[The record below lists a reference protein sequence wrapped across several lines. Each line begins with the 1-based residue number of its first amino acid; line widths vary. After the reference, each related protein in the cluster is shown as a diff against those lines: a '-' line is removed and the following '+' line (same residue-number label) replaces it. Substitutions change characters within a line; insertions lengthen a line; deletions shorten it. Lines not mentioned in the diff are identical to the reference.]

1 MRLSFAVAAAL
12 VAATP
17 AWAADPVGCDN
28 FKWPVARE
36 RAALA
41 APSLPRLAPGA
52 DFPATLPS
60 AATLALQPSEQAK
73 LPKPPERAP
82 KPGTFSGFT
91 TLAAIPAAGSYSVSL
106 SVYGWVDVV
115 QNGAFLKP
123 KGFSGVTGCD
133 GIRKTMIFDLAAGP
147 AVIQISGVTEP
158 AVNVAVA
165 PRTE

>member
-12 VAATP
+12 LAAAP
-17 AWAADPVGCDN
+17 AWAKDPVGCDN

-41 APSLPRLAPGA
+41 APNLPRLAPGG
-52 DFPATLPS
+52 DFPATLPA
-60 AATLALQPSEQAK
+60 AATLVLQPADQAK
-73 LPKPPERAP
+73 LPKEPERAP
-82 KPGTFSGFT
+82 KPATFAGFT
-91 TLAAIPAAGSYSVSL
+91 TIAAIPAAGVYSVSL

-133 GIRKTMIFDLAAGP
+133 GIRKTMTFDLAAGP
-147 AVIQISGVTEP
+147 ALIQISGVTEP
-158 AVNVAVA
+158 AVTVAVA